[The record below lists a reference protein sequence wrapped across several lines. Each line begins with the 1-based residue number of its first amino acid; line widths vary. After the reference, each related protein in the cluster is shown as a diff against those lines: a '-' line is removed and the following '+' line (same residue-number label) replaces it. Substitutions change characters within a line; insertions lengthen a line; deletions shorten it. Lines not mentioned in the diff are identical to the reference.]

1 MAFRILRAH
10 PEIRLGVQ
18 AKHAGA
24 QKLARAQKHLL
35 LETLHVDLNEID
47 LRDQPFSQQAVQ
59 PPDWHLAELL
69 GIFHFKSANSLSKH
83 RTGGRIDRVE
93 IKRLLAVDIA

>member
-1 MAFRILRAH
+1 MAFRIMRAY

-24 QKLARAQKHLL
+24 QKLARAEQHIL
-35 LETLHVDLNEID
+35 LETFDVDFDEIG

-59 PPDWHLAELL
+59 PPDWHLAQLL
-69 GIFHFKSANSLSKH
+69 GIFHVKPADSLSKH
-83 RTGGRIDRVE
+83 RAGGRIGSVE
-93 IKRLLAVDIA
+93 IERLLTIDIA